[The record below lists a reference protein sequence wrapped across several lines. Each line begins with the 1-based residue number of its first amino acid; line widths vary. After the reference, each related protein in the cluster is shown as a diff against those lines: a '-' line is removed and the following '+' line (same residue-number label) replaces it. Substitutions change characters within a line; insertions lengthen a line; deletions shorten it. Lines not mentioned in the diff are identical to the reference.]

1 MAKKKEL
8 LVGLGGPKKVSEDFA
23 NAWKRAEKG
32 LPPEEPVNRLHF
44 EDMPTLFKYL
54 SPKRFELLQHLRE
67 NGPLSIRKLAAQLK
81 RDYKNV
87 HMDVNDLIYVGL
99 IEKNADELLIV
110 PWDTIITELPLLKKV
125 N

>member
-8 LVGLGGPKKVSEDFA
+8 LVGLDGAKKVSEDFA

-67 NGPLSIRKLAAQLK
+67 SGPLSIRKLAAQLK

-99 IEKNADELLIV
+99 IEKNADEQLIV